1 MNKRII
7 GFDLLRSYAV
17 IVVICKHS
25 TMLLPNYLSDL
36 FLFLPDSVDL
46 FFVLSGFL
54 IGNLFIRDFLINK
67 SDYQINFKSILLFI
81 KKRWFRT
88 LPNYYLFFLINFTL
102 IYLNFIP
109 GTLNKYTF
117 SYLFFCQNLIFQ
129 FDFLFW
135 ESWSLA
141 VEEWFYVLFPIFFM
155 ILFKFKL
162 LNSRI
167 SYLIVSLILICVS
180 IIYKFYAIQMNLDFD
195 LYIRKVVLSRFDT
208 IAIGLL
214 SAYLFNF
221 KNKIWN
227 LNRTFFFIIGILSY
241 LLIKHCQ
248 VNLMIVYTVNT
259 LSIALLLPFMMTI
272 KLPRI
277 ISKTV
282 TFFANISYSAYLIH
296 LILLHLLLHFF
307 ANSLEYYK
315 PILLI
320 LYLFS
325 IFFLSNLVYKYY
337 ETPFIKYRNKNLY

>member
-1 MNKRII
+1 
-7 GFDLLRSYAV
+7 
-17 IVVICKHS
+17 
-25 TMLLPNYLSDL
+25 
-36 FLFLPDSVDL
+36 
-46 FFVLSGFL
+46 
-54 IGNLFIRDFLINK
+54 
-67 SDYQINFKSILLFI
+67 
-81 KKRWFRT
+81 
-88 LPNYYLFFLINFTL
+88 
-102 IYLNFIP
+102 
-109 GTLNKYTF
+109 
-117 SYLFFCQNLIFQ
+117 
-129 FDFLFW
+129 
-135 ESWSLA
+135 
-141 VEEWFYVLFPIFFM
+141 
-155 ILFKFKL
+155 
-162 LNSRI
+162 
-167 SYLIVSLILICVS
+167 
-180 IIYKFYAIQMNLDFD
+180 MNLDFD